1 MNELEKLKFDAQ
13 EKLQQIEAFK
23 FELLGFLNDWE
34 AKIRLYLTKNPIERT
49 EQDFCSL
56 IEAIENRD
64 GFLSIYLNILEKS
77 FATTPAPTSY
87 EEYLKMALEDYN
99 FDWRMR

>member
-1 MNELEKLKFDAQ
+1 MNELEKLKFGAQ

-49 EQDFCSL
+49 E
-56 IEAIENRD
+56 
-64 GFLSIYLNILEKS
+64 
-77 FATTPAPTSY
+77 
-87 EEYLKMALEDYN
+87 
-99 FDWRMR
+99 